1 VLAAQIDNLRKRMPK
16 KALKKLDAEAQLA
29 AEQELDGLG
38 GGDRGRKNKSSCVI
52 S

>member
-38 GGDRGRKNKSSCVI
+38 GGDRRKNKSSCVI